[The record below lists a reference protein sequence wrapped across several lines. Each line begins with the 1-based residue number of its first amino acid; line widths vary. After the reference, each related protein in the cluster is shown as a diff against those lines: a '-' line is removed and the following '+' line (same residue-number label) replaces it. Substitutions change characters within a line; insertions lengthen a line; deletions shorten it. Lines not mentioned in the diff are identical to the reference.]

1 MKNSKFRK
9 CLIALVVVA
18 SQFSVVLAA
27 DPAWIARGQNGMVAC
42 DSKFA
47 SQAGLKVLQE
57 GGNAIDAAVTAS
69 FTLAVTRPYS
79 TGLGGG
85 GFMIARFAD
94 GRVIVQ
100 DFREMAPELARANM
114 FVKAMKKNPDSYPPS
129 RYGHLAIGVPG
140 LVAGRC
146 EALKKY
152 GSGSITLKRTLAP
165 AIRLALEGF
174 PVDAHYVKSANKI
187 LAVMEKYPDLKK
199 TGKYIYETHLNN
211 GKGFK
216 VNDTLKQPNLARL
229 FVGIANFGPKY
240 FYRGPIARAIINT
253 MDEHYG
259 LISGF
264 DMVGY
269 QVREREPI
277 VSTYREYKIISM
289 PPPSSGGIALAQ
301 TLNILEKVDLP
312 AMFKRDEVQAVHYQI
327 EAMKHA
333 FADRSRWLGDA
344 DFVEVPTNH
353 LISKAY
359 AATLAYK
366 IDANQSRDAG
376 GYGIRSL
383 PDDAGTSHFC
393 VADRWG
399 NVVVSSETINTPFG
413 SLVAIEEFGLILNN
427 QMDDFVSEPG
437 KPNAYGLIQSENNA
451 IASKKRPLSSMSPTI
466 VLMDDQPFMLLG
478 ASGGPH
484 IISSVLNVMLGVMDF
499 DRTLEQAMA
508 HLRPHHQWKPD
519 EVYFN
524 EKPSQAVRSGISGRG
539 HLISEKRLTGAVQA
553 IMKSKDG
560 WVGASDSAKGGI
572 PAGY

>member
-1 MKNSKFRK
+1 MFRK
-9 CLIALVVVA
+9 YLISIVVMATQLSVA
-18 SQFSVVLAA
+18 LAA
-27 DPAWIARGQNGMVAC
+27 DPAWIVRGDKGVVAS

-47 SQAGLKVLQE
+47 SQVGLDILKE
-57 GGNAIDAAVTAS
+57 GGNAVDAAVATS
-69 FTLAVTRPYS
+69 FALAVTRPYS

-85 GFMIARFAD
+85 GFMIVRFAD

-100 DFREMAPELARANM
+100 DFREKASEYARVDTY
-114 FVKAMKKNPDSYPPS
+114 VKAKKKNPNSYPPS
-129 RYGHLAIGVPG
+129 RYGYLAIGVPG

-165 AIRLALEGF
+165 AIHLAKEGF
-174 PVDAHYVKSANKI
+174 PVDAHYVKNADAA
-187 LAVMEKYPDLKK
+187 LEVMNKYPALKE

-216 VNDTLKQPNLARL
+216 VGESLKQPNLARL
-229 FVGIANFGPKY
+229 LGSIANFGPEF
-240 FYRGPIARAIINT
+240 FYRGPIARAIINI
-253 MDEHYG
+253 MDENYG
-259 LISGF
+259 MISGF
-264 DMVGY
+264 DMMGY

-277 VSTYREYKIISM
+277 VSTYRDYTIISM

-301 TLNILEKVDLP
+301 ALNILENVDLP
-312 AMFKRDEVQAVHYQI
+312 AMFKRDPIQTVHYQI

-359 AATLAYK
+359 ATKLAYK
-366 IDANQSRDAG
+366 IDANQSRDG
-376 GYGIRSL
+376 GMYGVKSL

-393 VADRWG
+393 IADRWG
-399 NVVVSSETINTPFG
+399 NVVVSSETINTEFG
-413 SLVAIEEFGLILNN
+413 SMVAIGEFGLILNN

-437 KPNAYGLIQSENNA
+437 KPNAYGLIQSDNNA
-451 IASKKRPLSSMSPTI
+451 VASKKRPLSSMSPTI
-466 VLMDDQPFMLLG
+466 VLKNGKPFMILG
-478 ASGGPH
+478 ASGGPR

-499 DRTLEQAMA
+499 DQSLERAMT
-508 HLRPHHQWKPD
+508 HLRPHHQWRPD
-519 EVYFN
+519 KVYFN
-524 EKPSQAVRSGISGRG
+524 EKPSQTIKDGLAGRG
-539 HLISEKRLTGAVQA
+539 HLISEKCKTGAVQA
-553 IMKSKDG
+553 IVKSKTG
-560 WVGASDSAKGGI
+560 WVGASDPAKGGL